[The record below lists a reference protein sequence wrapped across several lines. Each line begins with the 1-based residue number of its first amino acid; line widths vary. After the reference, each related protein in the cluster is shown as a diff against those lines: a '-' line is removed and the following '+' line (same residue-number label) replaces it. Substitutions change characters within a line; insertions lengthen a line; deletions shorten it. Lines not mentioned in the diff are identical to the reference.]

1 MWTAAPS
8 RSIVTIL
15 HPEDR
20 VRYMGYFQGAM
31 NVGVAIG
38 PIVGSVLYKLVGFT
52 YLFIILGLIH
62 FCYVPIMILFMPEN
76 IDSNDQATNRLNN
89 TESNLNIEETPRI
102 SMGKL
107 LSNRIV
113 LISTVGVV
121 LACMANTFYEPVLSF
136 RVAEFSDSIFIQ
148 SLLFALFV

>member
-15 HPEDR
+15 QPEDR

-31 NVGVAIG
+31 NIGVAIG

-76 IDSNDQATNRLNN
+76 IDSNDQATDRLNN
-89 TESNLNIEETPRI
+89 TESGLQETPKI